1 MHVLHLIFAQTS
13 APATGGGAS
22 FAPFLFQ
29 IAAIFAIFY
38 FLMIR
43 PQQKQR
49 KAHEAAILAIKKGDQ
64 IITAGGIVGE
74 VLQIKVGHRD
84 GQSAAGLA
92 DHITI
97 KSGESKLIVT
107 RGRIAAVG
115 AESIATDGS
124 SSSSSA
130 S

>member
-1 MHVLHLIFAQTS
+1 MHLLSFILAQAT
-13 APATGGGAS
+13 APATGTSRGS
-22 FAPFLFQ
+22 LAPFLFQ

-64 IITAGGIVGE
+64 IITAGGLVAE
-74 VLQIKVGHRD
+74 VLHVKEGMKD
-84 GQSAAGLA
+84 GVPVSSLT

-97 KSGESKLIVT
+97 KSGESKLVVT

-115 AESIATDGS
+115 SESV
-124 SSSSSA
+124 
-130 S
+130 

>member
-1 MHVLHLIFAQTS
+1 MNLLATLFAQTA
-13 APATGGGAS
+13 APAAGGGGS

-29 IAAIFAIFY
+29 IAAIFGIFY

-49 KAHEAAILAIKKGDQ
+49 KKHEADIMAIKKGDQ
-64 IITAGGIVGE
+64 IVTSGGIVGE
-74 VLQIKVGHRD
+74 VLHIKEGMKE
-84 GQSAAGLA
+84 GAPAPGMG
-92 DHITI
+92 DHITL
-97 KSGESKLIVT
+97 KSGESRLIVT

-115 AESIATDGS
+115 GEAP
-124 SSSSSA
+124 A

>member
-1 MHVLHLIFAQTS
+1 MHVLQLIFAQTQ
-13 APATGGGAS
+13 APASGGASS

-49 KAHEAAILAIKKGDQ
+49 KAHEASILAIKKGDQ
-64 IITAGGIVGE
+64 IVTSGGIVGE
-74 VLQIKVGHRD
+74 VIHIKEGLKD
-84 GQSAAGLA
+84 GQQVAGLG

-97 KSGESKLIVT
+97 KSGESRLVVT

-115 AESIATDGS
+115 AESV
-124 SSSSSA
+124 
-130 S
+130 

>member
-1 MHVLHLIFAQTS
+1 MSLPTLFLQTT
-13 APATGGGAS
+13 APATGGGAAL
-22 FAPFLFQ
+22 APFLFQ
-29 IAAIFAIFY
+29 IGAIFAIFY

-64 IITAGGIVGE
+64 VVTAGGIVGE
-74 VLQIKVGHRD
+74 VVHIKEGLKD
-84 GQSAAGLA
+84 GAPVSGLA

-107 RGRIAAVG
+107 RSRIASVG
-115 AESIATDGS
+115 GS
-124 SSSSSA
+124 EASA
-130 S
+130 